1 MLTASSTISIARR
14 YPSNPEMVSRPSNQ
28 CPRKKGRRFV
38 ARNAS
43 ASLHLSDD
51 SKRNF
56 DTNCQKGDALATASS
71 EYSELEIDDP
81 VQVGNPSCFR

>member
-1 MLTASSTISIARR
+1 MLTASNTVSIVRR

-38 ARNAS
+38 ARNVS

-56 DTNCQKGDALATASS
+56 DANCQKGDALTTASS
-71 EYSELEIDDP
+71 EYADLEIDDP
-81 VQVGNPSCFR
+81 VQVGNLSKVK